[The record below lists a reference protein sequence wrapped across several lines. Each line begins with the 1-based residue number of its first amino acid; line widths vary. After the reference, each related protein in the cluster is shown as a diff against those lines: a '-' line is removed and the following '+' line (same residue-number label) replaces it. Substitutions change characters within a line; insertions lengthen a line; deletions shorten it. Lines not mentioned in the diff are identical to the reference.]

1 MPRTKRPV
9 KKVDKVTDSD
19 ETLKKLNKLVADQ
32 KNKIDSHAYMEQ
44 RNVEVAFKILLGS
57 IKASYLEKTVGQLK
71 TELSLREVTNKRATR
86 NSNRPDS
93 HDDGYL
99 TENSAHDSGERK
111 NKKPLGPPS
120 TIGRKTTRRSR
131 SADASRMLT
140 VSKTHNRS
148 QSVYRTPMYN
158 KNPMN
163 YPAITPKVAPH
174 TPLTVLRQP
183 RQGEMVV
190 SMSGSPVLVPS
201 VYAMQQN
208 EKASCNIMLN
218 DGTMLSLQPRQL
230 RQSQAFI
237 PFSLMD
243 SQVLS
248 QLKTLKD
255 NLVKM
260 VELGEKTIEK

>member
-19 ETLKKLNKLVADQ
+19 EKLKKLNKLVAEQ
-32 KNKIDSHAYMEQ
+32 KNKIDSHANMEQ
-44 RNVEVAFKILLGS
+44 RNVEVAFKILLDS
-57 IKASYLEKTVGQLK
+57 IKASYLEKTLGQLK
-71 TELSLREVTNKRATR
+71 TELFLREVTNQRATR
-86 NSNRPDS
+86 NSKRPDS
-93 HDDGYL
+93 HDD
-99 TENSAHDSGERK
+99 A
-111 NKKPLGPPS
+111 GPPS
-120 TIGRKTTRRSR
+120 TLGRKTTRRSR
-131 SADASRMLT
+131 SADASRMLS
-140 VSKTHNRS
+140 VSKTQNRS
-148 QSVYRTPMYN
+148 RSVYRTPMYN

-174 TPLTVLRQP
+174 TSLTVLRQP

-201 VYAMQQN
+201 VYSMQKD

-260 VELGEKTIEK
+260 VELGEKTIDK

>member
-1 MPRTKRPV
+1 MKLLPRPSAAHNRRSLPDVHTSRL
-9 KKVDKVTDSD
+9 
-19 ETLKKLNKLVADQ
+19 ETLSDL
-32 KNKIDSHAYMEQ
+32 
-44 RNVEVAFKILLGS
+44 
-57 IKASYLEKTVGQLK
+57 QL
-71 TELSLREVTNKRATR
+71 
-86 NSNRPDS
+86 
-93 HDDGYL
+93 
-99 TENSAHDSGERK
+99 SARVS
-111 NKKPLGPPS
+111 GPPS
-120 TIGRKTTRRSR
+120 TLGRKTIRRSR
-131 SADASRMLT
+131 SADASRMLS
-140 VSKTHNRS
+140 VSKTQNRS
-148 QSVYRTPMYN
+148 RSVYRTPMYN

-174 TPLTVLRQP
+174 TSLTVLRQP

-201 VYAMQQN
+201 VYSMQKD

-260 VELGEKTIEK
+260 VELGEKTIDK